1 MEKFEPG
8 TFHYVNNKLYCE
20 HVPVQ
25 NIIEK
30 TGTPAYIYSKKFFT
44 EKYNEFSSAF
54 SYVKHSIYF
63 AVKSNFNLNVIK
75 IFADLGAG
83 VDVNSGGEL
92 FRARRVGIDPQK
104 IILTGVG
111 KTREEIKLGLE
122 LNVKLIKAES
132 PEEIELINRIA
143 AEMDTVAPIA
153 IRINPNVDAKTHP
166 YISTGLAENKF
177 GIDASEA
184 EKIFEKYS
192 GLEHIRFTG
201 IDMHIGSQITSKQ
214 PFVEA
219 MEKMAEVFKRV
230 RAAGVP
236 LAHFDV
242 GGGIGVQYKNEEVFT
257 PADLAGAVKHI
268 LLGLDCEIMF
278 EPGRF
283 LTANGGILVTDV
295 LYTKKNRNKNFIIV
309 DTAMTDLMRPALYNS
324 YHHVQPIEITTEK
337 DIDADIVGPVCESSD
352 FIAKNRQINECKA
365 GDKLAV
371 MSAGAYGMVMASN
384 YNGRRRPPEIIVDG
398 DTFHVSR
405 SRETYEHLLWDEE
418 LVSELHRK

>member
-1 MEKFEPG
+1 METFEPG
-8 TFHYVNNKLYCE
+8 TFHFVNNRLYCE
-20 HVPVQ
+20 HVSISDV
-25 NIIEK
+25 IEK
-30 TGTPAYIYSKKFFT
+30 TGTPAYIYSKKFFCDR
-44 EKYNEFSSAF
+44 YNEFTSAF
-54 SYVKHSIYF
+54 SYVKHKIFY
-63 AVKSNFNLNVIK
+63 AVKSNFNLNIIK
-75 IFADLGAG
+75 IFSDLGAG

-92 FRARRVGIDPQK
+92 FRARRAGINPEN
-104 IILTGVG
+104 ILLTGVG

-132 PEEIELINRIA
+132 PEEIELINSIA
-143 AEMDTVAPIA
+143 AELDTVAPVA

-184 EKIFEKYS
+184 EGIFERYS
-192 GLEHIRFTG
+192 GLKHIKFTG
-201 IDMHIGSQITSKQ
+201 IDMHIGSQITSVS

-219 MEKMAEVFKRV
+219 IGKMADVFKRV
-230 RAAGVP
+230 RAAGIP

-242 GGGIGVQYKNEEVFT
+242 GGGIGVQYKNEQVFT
-257 PADLAGAVKHI
+257 PSQLGEAVKDI
-268 LLGLDCEIMF
+268 LTGLECEIMF

-283 LTANGGILVTDV
+283 LTANGGVLITDV
-295 LYTKKNRNKNFIIV
+295 LYTKKNRDKNFIIV

-324 YHHVQPIEITTEK
+324 YHHIQPVVISSSPDIT
-337 DIDADIVGPVCESSD
+337 ADIVGPVCESSD
-352 FIAKNRQINECKA
+352 FLARNRQISSSKA

-384 YNGRRRPPEIIVDG
+384 YNGRRRPPEIIIDG
-398 DTFHVSR
+398 DKFHVSR

-418 LVSELHRK
+418 IIPQLHRT